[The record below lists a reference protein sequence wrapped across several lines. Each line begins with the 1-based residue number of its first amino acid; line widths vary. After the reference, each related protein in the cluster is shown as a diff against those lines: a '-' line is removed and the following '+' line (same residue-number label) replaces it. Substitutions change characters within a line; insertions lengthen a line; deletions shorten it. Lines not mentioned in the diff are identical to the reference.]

1 MPVQPG
7 DVPDLSPSQST
18 FHMLRVI
25 QQEHGA
31 LWTRRL
37 AATPAPD
44 LTKPQYAVL
53 RVVRAYPGIDQVSAG
68 QFAATDKATIAA
80 LLDKLERRGLLWRE
94 VNPADRRRRQLHL
107 TGQGENV
114 LATTEL
120 VISSLNEELLSR
132 LSPAEQTQLRTLL
145 RKLTSPD
152 DDPAAAP

>member
-7 DVPDLSPSQST
+7 DVPDLSPSQSI

-25 QQEHGA
+25 QQKHGA
-31 LWTRRL
+31 LWTQRL
-37 AATPAPD
+37 AATPAPE

-53 RVVRAYPGIDQVSAG
+53 RVVRACPGIDQVSAG
-68 QFAATDKATIAA
+68 QFAATDTATITA
-80 LLDKLERRGLLWRE
+80 LLDKLERRGLLRRE
-94 VNPADRRRRQLHL
+94 VHPADRRRRQLHL
-107 TGQGENV
+107 TEKGQDV
-114 LATTEL
+114 LATTEQ

-132 LSPAEQTQLRTLL
+132 LTPPEQARLRALL